1 MGFLNGFNSGGL
13 TFGLVAI
20 PFVIIA
26 VVFLI
31 VILRANGK
39 VRASKNWS
47 STTAR
52 ILAADVEMRRNSTAD
67 GDSTSYYPT
76 VVYEYAVNGQRFQSR
91 RIRFGSEIGYGFRR
105 MAENI
110 VAKYPNGTLVSV
122 FYDPQ
127 NPAEAV
133 LEQSAGSS
141 NRLFG
146 CIVLVILGGL
156 LVTGIFMFGGSQLL
170 LRFTNLLPH

>member
-1 MGFLNGFNSGGL
+1 MGFFNGFNSAGL

-20 PFVIIA
+20 PFLIVA
-26 VVFLI
+26 VVFI
-31 VILRANGK
+31 VVIVRANGR

-52 ILAADVEMRRNSTAD
+52 ILAADVEMRRSSTAS

-91 RIRFGSEIGYGFRR
+91 RIRFGSEIGYGFQR
-105 MAENI
+105 MAEKI

-122 FYDPQ
+122 FYDPE

-133 LEQSAGSS
+133 LEQSAGGS
-141 NRLFG
+141 NRLYG
-146 CIVLVILGGL
+146 CIVLVILGIL
-156 LVTGIFMFGGSQLL
+156 LVTGIFSFGGLQLFSQI
-170 LRFTNLLPH
+170 RGLLPR